1 MGASIAVRAPAL
13 LTEGV
18 RALEAAGLGL
28 PRQDA
33 EWLLARLLGVSRLA
47 LYTDARGVD
56 DETARCY
63 RACLERRVAHEPLQY
78 LLGWEEF
85 RGLRFRVSPAVLI
98 PRPETEALVEWAL
111 EVTPPGATVCDVG
124 TGSGCIAGA
133 IAAARPDVRV
143 IAIERS
149 GAAIAVAAENLTALG
164 VTDRVTL
171 VAADLDEA
179 LAGLRAAVDLVVA
192 NPPYIPTST
201 LPHLPAEVRAW
212 EPYEALDGGPDGM
225 AVHRRIIAASPA
237 AFGCGGWLV
246 MEIGDGQ
253 AGVLTEALGAAG
265 FADVALRRDL
275 HGVERY
281 VAGRYR
287 SAPGEAA

>member
-1 MGASIAVRAPAL
+1 MGASTAVGARAL

-18 RALEAAGLGL
+18 RALGAAGLGL

-33 EWLLARLLGVSRLA
+33 EWLLAGLLGVSRFA
-47 LYTDARGVD
+47 LYTDAPVVD
-56 DETARCY
+56 DETAQCY

-149 GAAIAVAAENLTALG
+149 EAAVVVAAENLTALG

-179 LAGLRAAVDLVVA
+179 LAGLREAVDLVVA

-237 AFGCGGWLV
+237 VFGCGGWLV
-246 MEIGDGQ
+246 MELGDGQ

-275 HGVERY
+275 RGVERY